1 LALSTTTTRLRLR
14 RPIELAIALL
24 LCACS
29 LVLTP
34 ARAAQELTQVFVT
47 QPYLS
52 LHTGPGR
59 GYPVAQVVA
68 RGESV
73 DVLFRR
79 TDWFKVRTERGIEG
93 WASVRELAQASL
105 ADGSTF
111 KVSMGDLAGFASHRW
126 ESGIYAGAY
135 AGATLIAG
143 YSALSL
149 TDNLKIEVGAS
160 QYLGNVSNGYI
171 VEAGLAHVFIPEW
184 RFSPLVTIGTG
195 YEHISP
201 KVLLVQP
208 VDRDDQVAYAGVG
221 ARLYLTRRFFFRGE
235 YRQYVVFTRT
245 NANEVNEEWRLG
257 FGFFY

>member
-1 LALSTTTTRLRLR
+1 LALSTTTTRSQLRWL
-14 RPIELAIALL
+14 IELTVALL
-24 LCACS
+24 ACALW
-29 LVLTP
+29 LVSTP
-34 ARAAQELTQVFVT
+34 AKAAHELLQLFVT
-47 QPYLS
+47 QPYLE

-68 RGESV
+68 RGEAV

-93 WASVRELAQASL
+93 WASVRELTQTSL
-105 ADGSTF
+105 ADGSAF
-111 KVSMGDLAGFASHRW
+111 NVSAGDLAGFASHRW
-126 ESGIYAGAY
+126 ESGVYAGAY

-160 QYLGNVSNGYI
+160 QFLGNVSNGYI

-195 YEHISP
+195 YEHVSP
-201 KVLLVQP
+201 KVLLVQA

>member
-1 LALSTTTTRLRLR
+1 LPLR
-14 RPIELAIALL
+14 RTIELALALL
-24 LCACS
+24 LCAFS
-29 LVLTP
+29 LVSTP
-34 ARAAQELTQVFVT
+34 ARAAHELTQVFVT

-105 ADGSTF
+105 ADGSNF

-184 RFSPLVTIGTG
+184 RFSPLVTVGTG
-195 YEHISP
+195 YEHIAP
-201 KVLLVQP
+201 KVLLVRP
-208 VDRDDQVAYAGVG
+208 VDRDNQVAYAGVG

>member
-1 LALSTTTTRLRLR
+1 VCVL
-14 RPIELAIALL
+14 
-24 LCACS
+24 S
-29 LVLTP
+29 LVSMP
-34 ARAAQELTQVFVT
+34 ARAAHELLQLFVT
-47 QPYLS
+47 QPYLE

-59 GYPVAQVVA
+59 GYPVAQVVE
-68 RGESV
+68 RGEAV
-73 DVLFRR
+73 EVLFRR

-93 WASVRELAQASL
+93 WASARDLTRSSL
-105 ADGSTF
+105 ADGTNF
-111 KVSMGDLAGFASHRW
+111 KVSLGDLAGFASHRW
-126 ESGIYAGAY
+126 ESGIFAGAY

-184 RFSPLVTIGTG
+184 RFSPLVTVGTG

-201 KVLLVQP
+201 KALLVQP

>member
-1 LALSTTTTRLRLR
+1 MLSLAS
-14 RPIELAIALL
+14 
-24 LCACS
+24 
-29 LVLTP
+29 VP
-34 ARAAQELTQVFVT
+34 ARAARELLQVFVT
-47 QPYLS
+47 QPYLE

-68 RGESV
+68 RGEAV
-73 DVLFRR
+73 EVLFRR
-79 TDWFKVRTERGIEG
+79 TDWIKVRTERGIEG
-93 WASVRELAQASL
+93 WASVRELSLTSL
-105 ADGSTF
+105 ADGSNF
-111 KVSMGDLAGFASHRW
+111 KLPMGDLAGFQSHRW

-160 QYLGNVSNGYI
+160 QFLGNVSNGYI
-171 VEAGLAHVFIPEW
+171 VEAGLAHVFIPQW
-184 RFSPLVTIGTG
+184 RVSPLVTVGTG
-195 YEHISP
+195 LEHVSP
-201 KVLLVQP
+201 KATLAQP
-208 VDRDDQVAYAGVG
+208 VDRNDQVAYVGVG

-235 YRQYVVFTRT
+235 YREYVVFTRT

>member
-1 LALSTTTTRLRLR
+1 LPLR
-14 RPIELAIALL
+14 RTIELALALL
-24 LCACS
+24 VCAFS
-29 LVLTP
+29 LASTP

-59 GYPVAQVVA
+59 GYPVAQVVP

-93 WASVRELAQASL
+93 WASVRELAQDSL
-105 ADGSTF
+105 ADGSSF

>member
-1 LALSTTTTRLRLR
+1 VLSLAS
-14 RPIELAIALL
+14 
-24 LCACS
+24 
-29 LVLTP
+29 VP
-34 ARAAQELTQVFVT
+34 ARAARELLQVFVT
-47 QPYLS
+47 QPYLE

-68 RGESV
+68 RGEAV
-73 DVLFRR
+73 EVLFRR
-79 TDWFKVRTERGIEG
+79 TDWIKVRTERGIEG
-93 WASVRELAQASL
+93 WASVRELSLTSL
-105 ADGSTF
+105 ADGSNF
-111 KVSMGDLAGFASHRW
+111 KLPMGDLAGFQSHRW

-160 QYLGNVSNGYI
+160 QFLGNVSNGYI
-171 VEAGLAHVFIPEW
+171 VEAGLAHVFIPQW
-184 RFSPLVTIGTG
+184 RVSPLVTVGTG
-195 YEHISP
+195 FEHISP
-201 KVLLVQP
+201 KATLASP
-208 VDRDDQVAYAGVG
+208 VDRNDQVAYAGVG

-235 YRQYVVFTRT
+235 YREYVVFTRT